1 MQYMLQSNACE
12 MHRFAP
18 CSTVPDGNPVHPCQ
32 SGARYFGRKPFFW
45 GGDLIKIV
53 CLSTKYESVPE
64 DLTKLTFTSFSF
76 VCPHF
81 VTLLAITYEL

>member
-1 MQYMLQSNACE
+1 MQYCARWQSSASLPKWSQVFWQE
-12 MHRFAP
+12 
-18 CSTVPDGNPVHPCQ
+18 T
-32 SGARYFGRKPFFW
+32 FFW

-81 VTLLAITYEL
+81 VTLLAITYELRNINQR